1 MIKILLFILMT
12 QLSPLAFAD
21 FESDLT
27 ATAKTDAS
35 LRELRIRAD
44 QNDAEAQFNLS
55 SLYFKGQ
62 QVEQD
67 YVEAAKWM
75 QRAAKQGHILAAYN
89 LAMMF
94 NSGQGVATDYA
105 AAAKWYQRS
114 AEGGFA
120 LAQLNLGVAY
130 ANGEGVQKNDTEAV
144 KWFRLAAEQNDAQA
158 QFNLGVM
165 YANGQGTEQNLIE
178 SYRLSKLAA
187 AQGHETANQLISD
200 LTRKMTAKQIAR
212 ANKPI
217 KKKLTVV
224 TPEKSQ
230 LTSNQSVT
238 QQTDNKATE
247 VTDVPPVQQA
257 AAVQTVAAQPVAEE
271 AVKSVATLA
280 QSAAAKNAQSA
291 QQTTQAVAAQPDAE
305 PTQPAQQATQV
316 AATTQEETKSA
327 AVAATPA
334 AEEAERPVISAVKP
348 AATASPVLPDAAYY
362 VQIGAFKS
370 KKQAA
375 DFMEK
380 TRAKQGEL
388 DKPYSLYSNEGW
400 ERIHVGPY
408 ASQSEAQQS
417 ADALK
422 VKLGYQPK
430 VRKHD

>member
-12 QLSPLAFAD
+12 QLSPMAFAD

-75 QRAAKQGHILAAYN
+75 QLAAEQGHVLAAYN
-89 LAMMF
+89 LAMMYS
-94 NSGQGVATDYA
+94 SGQGVAVDYA

-114 AEGGFA
+114 AEGGFV

-165 YANGQGTEQNLIE
+165 YANGQGTAQNLIE

-200 LTRKMTAKQIAR
+200 LTRKMTAKQIAS

-217 KKKLTVV
+217 KKKPAVV

-230 LTSNQSVT
+230 QASKQSPP
-238 QQTDNKATE
+238 QQADNKATE
-247 VTDVPPVQQA
+247 VSEVAPVQQA
-257 AAVQTVAAQPVAEE
+257 AATQPVATQPAAEE
-271 AVKSVATLA
+271 AVKPVAIAAVSA
-280 QSAAAKNAQSA
+280 QSS
-291 QQTTQAVAAQPDAE
+291 
-305 PTQPAQQATQV
+305 
-316 AATTQEETKSA
+316 ETA
-327 AVAATPA
+327 N
-334 AEEAERPVISAVKP
+334 
-348 AATASPVLPDAAYY
+348 YY

-388 DKPYSLYSNEGW
+388 DKPYSLFSNEGW

>member
-12 QLSPLAFAD
+12 QLSPMAFAD

-75 QRAAKQGHILAAYN
+75 QLAAEQGHVLAAYN
-89 LAMMF
+89 LAMMYS
-94 NSGQGVATDYA
+94 SGQGVAVDYA

-114 AEGGFA
+114 AEGGFV

-200 LTRKMTAKQIAR
+200 LTRKMTAKQIAS

-217 KKKLTVV
+217 KKKPAVV

-230 LTSNQSVT
+230 QASKQSPP
-238 QQTDNKATE
+238 QQADNKATE
-247 VTDVPPVQQA
+247 VSEVAPVQQA
-257 AAVQTVAAQPVAEE
+257 AATQPVATQPAVEEAVKPVATQPAAEE
-271 AVKSVATLA
+271 AVKTVAT
-280 QSAAAKNAQSA
+280 Q
-291 QQTTQAVAAQPDAE
+291 
-305 PTQPAQQATQV
+305 
-316 AATTQEETKSA
+316 
-327 AVAATPA
+327 PA
-334 AEEAERPVISAVKP
+334 AEEAVKP
-348 AATASPVLPDAAYY
+348 VAIAAVSAQSSETANYY

>member
-12 QLSPLAFAD
+12 QLSPMAFAD

-27 ATAKTDAS
+27 ATAKTDSS

-44 QNDAEAQFNLS
+44 KNDAEAQFNLS

-75 QRAAKQGHILAAYN
+75 QRAAEQGHILAAYN

-217 KKKLTVV
+217 KKKLPVV

-230 LTSNQSVT
+230 ITSNQSDT
-238 QQTDNKATE
+238 QQTDNKAAQ
-247 VTDVPPVQQA
+247 VTDVSPVQQVP
-257 AAVQTVAAQPVAEE
+257 AVQTVAAQPVAEE

-280 QSAAAKNAQSA
+280 QSAAAENA
-291 QQTTQAVAAQPDAE
+291 
-305 PTQPAQQATQV
+305 QPAQQATQV
-316 AATTQEETKSA
+316 AAKTQEETKFA
-327 AVAATPA
+327 EVAETPA
-334 AEEAERPVISAVKP
+334 AEEAEKPVISAP
-348 AATASPVLPDAAYY
+348 AATPSPVLPDAAYY